1 MDFQQLRS
9 FQIVAHT
16 LSFTRAAEILDYA
29 QSSVTAQIQSLEK
42 ELGVRLFD
50 RLGRRIILTE
60 AGRRLLEYAERI
72 LQMTDEALLAV
83 AHPEEPT
90 GHLHISAPETLT
102 AFRLPPM
109 LRQFR
114 ARYPGVQL
122 RLQSI
127 QKSEVFERISEGK
140 IDIAFNFDNPAME
153 PPPSICVRELMQEPL
168 LVIAPPEHPLA
179 DCRQIDANDF
189 RSELMLLTETFC
201 TYRHMFEDA
210 VAAQGV
216 RLTDTMEYHSV
227 EAIKQCVMAGVG
239 LGVLPEVAVA
249 RELREE
255 RLVALN
261 WTDKPVILSTF
272 LMWHRERVMAPV
284 MEDFIQMVER
294 TFLQPSPIPMELINS
309 FR

>member
-9 FQIVAHT
+9 FQLVART
-16 LSFTRAAEILDYA
+16 LSFTRAAEVLDYA

-42 ELGVRLFD
+42 ELDVRLFD
-50 RLGRRIILTE
+50 RLGRRIVLTE

-83 AHPEEPT
+83 THPEKPT
-90 GHLHISAPETLT
+90 GHLHMSAPETLT
-102 AFRLPPM
+102 AFRLPFL
-109 LRQFR
+109 LRKFR
-114 ARYPGVQL
+114 SKFPGIQL
-122 RLQSI
+122 LLQYVHR
-127 QKSEVFERISEGK
+127 SEVFQRISEGK
-140 IDIAFNFDNPAME
+140 VDIAFNFDVPNFE
-153 PPPSICVRELMQEPL
+153 PPTNICVRELARERL
-168 LVIAPPEHPLA
+168 LVIAPPDHPLA
-179 DCRQIDANDF
+179 GCAHVEAQDF
-189 RSELMLLTETFC
+189 RHELMLLTETFC

-216 RLTDTMEYHSV
+216 RLAETMEYHSV

-255 RLVALN
+255 RLVALE
-261 WTDKPVILSTF
+261 WSEEPLILSTYV
-272 LMWHRERVMAPV
+272 MWHRERALTPV
-284 MEDFIQMVER
+284 MEELLRITDSY
-294 TFLQPSPIPMELINS
+294 FLDPSPLSMDFINS